1 MFIFRAL
8 NVYIFVFDMSFE
20 NVYYALPEQSE
31 TRNALMAALN
41 RPITRQPEKTTELQ
55 QYSDDYFRNQIIQSI
70 LVRMN
75 HIFEP
80 NELKAFVL
88 SLSDKQI
95 QLLQRMTQ
103 THANKLGRKCNC
115 C

>member
-1 MFIFRAL
+1 
-8 NVYIFVFDMSFE
+8 MSFE
-20 NVYYALPEQSE
+20 NIYYAVPEQSE

-41 RPITRQPEKTTELQ
+41 RPVTREPGKTE

-75 HIFEP
+75 HIFEA
-80 NELKAFVL
+80 NELKTFVL
-88 SLSDKQI
+88 SLSDEQI
-95 QLLQRMTQ
+95 QHLHRMTQ
-103 THANKLGRKCNC
+103 TNAIKQGSNCNC